1 MRIAIFSE
9 TYWPMVSG
17 VATTLRRL
25 VDGMQARGHE
35 LRVYSASYA
44 LPHGMA
50 DRPEVH
56 RSPSKPFFISPQI
69 QWAFPRPGEILAD
82 LSRFEADVVH
92 LATEFAM
99 GYPGLR
105 AARALDL
112 PIVASAHTDYERYAG
127 RYGKWLE
134 TLVQPGWIYL
144 RWFYGHAHRVLCPS
158 RVYERHLHRRGVRH
172 TAIWSRGVDAEE
184 FSPRWRSEE
193 WRAQFGVG
201 PDDPLV
207 AYVGRVAPEKNLPLL
222 LEAWQRLAP
231 VRGNAQ
237 LVIVGEGIMEDTLRR
252 HRIPGVHL
260 VGFLHG
266 AELSR
271 AYASSDIFAFPSTTE
286 TFGNVLLEA
295 MSSGC
300 APVVAEA
307 GGVLDFTAHEQN
319 ALFARPDDMGSFAEA
334 LGRMLADAPLR
345 HALAREAR
353 RTAEARDWDSIY
365 DQLESDYWL
374 AIAAAGRVRKAA

>member
-25 VDGMQARGHE
+25 VDAMHARGHQT
-35 LRVYSASYA
+35 RVYTATYE
-44 LPHGMA
+44 LPAGMP

-69 QWAFPRPGEILAD
+69 QWAFPRPGELLAD
-82 LSRFEADVVH
+82 LSRFDADVVH

-105 AARALDL
+105 AARALEL

-134 TLVQPGWIYL
+134 TLVQPGWLYL
-144 RWFYGHAHRVLCPS
+144 RWFYHHAHTVLCPS
-158 RVYERHLHRRGVRH
+158 RVYEAHLHRRGVRH
-172 TAIWSRGVDAEE
+172 TGIWSRGVDAEE

-193 WRAQFGVG
+193 WRAQFGVAPG
-201 PDDPLV
+201 DPLV

-222 LEAWQRLAP
+222 LDAWQRLAP
-231 VRGNAQ
+231 VRRNAQ
-237 LVIVGEGIMEDTLRR
+237 LVIVGEGILEDTLRR

-295 MSSGC
+295 MASGS
-300 APVVAEA
+300 APVVAAA
-307 GGVLDFTAHEQN
+307 GGVLDFTVHEQN
-319 ALFARPDDMGSFAEA
+319 ALHARPDHLGSFAEQ
-334 LGRMLADAPLR
+334 LGRALADAPLR
-345 HALAREAR
+345 ETLARAAR
-353 RTAEARDWDSIY
+353 RTAEERDWASIY
-365 DQLESDYWL
+365 DQLERDY
-374 AIAAAGRVRKAA
+374 AAAVLAGRGVRKAA